1 MFNINHA
8 NHQGLAPSHLMTIA
22 EAAAS
27 MKLGRSKFLN
37 LVYSGA
43 IPSVLI
49 GRRRL
54 INPLAL
60 DAYIQ
65 GLEEGRSYDSNFA
78 S

>member
-1 MFNINHA
+1 MFNIKEA
-8 NHQGLAPSHLMTIA
+8 NRHGVTPSHLLTVK
-22 EAAAS
+22 EAADS
-27 MKLGRSKFLN
+27 MKLGRSTFLD

-43 IPSVLI
+43 IPSVKI